1 MGRCLD
7 LGGVLCEFTDAPGLA
22 VEASDPPVRL
32 VDVAGRLRVV
42 GDSLELNVARARL
55 PASALRDARGVVTW
69 PHGTILY
76 DLQLR
81 ADSATLRDF
90 PFIDR
95 RLAPRARPGGL
106 SGARRPAPPRP
117 RPA

>member
-1 MGRCLD
+1 
-7 LGGVLCEFTDAPGLA
+7 A

-90 PFIDR
+90 PFIDQ
-95 RLAPRARPGGL
+95 RLASLPGAGVGSCDVRRRSPGG
-106 SGARRPAPPRP
+106 RRPAIRRGPLE
-117 RPA
+117 